1 MGVATFQGLARAIYI
16 HRICLEEKHKRLE
29 EKHKRLEENKR
40 LEEKQKKSIKG

>member
-16 HRICLEEKHKRLE
+16 HIEEKHKRLE